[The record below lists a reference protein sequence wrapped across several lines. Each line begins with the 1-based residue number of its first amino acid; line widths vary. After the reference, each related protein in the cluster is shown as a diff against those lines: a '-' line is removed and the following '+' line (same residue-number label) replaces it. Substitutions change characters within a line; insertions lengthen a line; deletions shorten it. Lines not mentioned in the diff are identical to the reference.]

1 LFERIFMSTIR
12 DTIMQFLQ
20 QIRSL
25 GETAPQPRG
34 AEGSAPRLALSPG
47 AEVLATVMGKLDNG
61 MSLVRVSS
69 QLFAME
75 LPPRFQTGDSLR
87 MTFLNQDARPTFAL
101 ANQTLSGTPL
111 TMSSA
116 GQLLRR
122 LMRDPVPDAVYAKS
136 PLPTR
141 EPLLDGPP
149 NDTARLAGRLRQ
161 ALGESGVFYES
172 HLKEWAMGERPI
184 AQLLREPQAALSRP
198 EIRTRVPEI
207 PLPDRPVV
215 GDLPA
220 EPAVS
225 GLPAENEVSD
235 AIAPFPREKQPL
247 QSPGRE
253 PAPAGTRAHGGEVR
267 PDGRPESGKSLQH
280 PESTASSTE
289 GGAKDTTIPTSPDR
303 RPAESAAQELVRP
316 GSDRVNQ
323 DGIPSPEKQPAES
336 GAKQPGRPMNHVE
349 KHEEM
354 PLIREEGGKP
364 LREAASQQRDVSGIL
379 PDDLPRTPASEHP
392 AASPHIREQGS
403 LRQEPAEK
411 PPAAPESP
419 LPQGAEQPG
428 TQTDNAQK
436 TPAAAEQR
444 ARLLKETYGRLDPAL
459 LKRDAQDVPAEMPRA
474 ETEQNAGISR
484 PDPAGVRAEANQEAP
499 RTSPVV
505 TPSLSPVDER
515 DGKEAASVT
524 PSLQGEIADARTL
537 PLVRQQLNLLTS
549 GMFLWQGEAWKG
561 QPMEWEVRER
571 EAQPEQGEEHGW
583 QTTLRLEL
591 PNLGRVSGMINLA
604 GKELRLTLEAG
615 SADSASLLGR
625 RTADL
630 KDRLEAAGIE
640 MKGVVVRHEELEGA

>member
-1 LFERIFMSTIR
+1 LSMSTIR
-12 DTIMQFLQ
+12 DTLIQFLQ

-25 GETAPQPRG
+25 SKTAQQPRG
-34 AEGSAPRLALSPG
+34 AEGSVPRLALSPG

-75 LPPRFQTGDSLR
+75 LPSRFQTGDSLR
-87 MTFLNQDARPTFAL
+87 MTFLKQDARPTFAL

-122 LMRDPVPDAVYAKS
+122 LMREPVPDAVYSKS
-136 PLPTR
+136 PLPTLER
-141 EPLLDGPP
+141 LLDGPP
-149 NDTARLAGRLRQ
+149 NDTTRLAGRLRQ
-161 ALGESGVFYES
+161 ALGESGIFYES
-172 HLKEWAMGERPI
+172 HLQEWAMGERPI

-198 EIRTRVPEI
+198 ETRARIAEI

-215 GDLPA
+215 GEMPE

-225 GLPAENEVSD
+225 GLPAENEVPD
-235 AIAPFPREKQPL
+235 AIASFPREKQPAESL
-247 QSPGRE
+247 NKQ
-253 PAPAGTRAHGGEVR
+253 PAPAGARVNGEGVR
-267 PDGRPESGKSLQH
+267 PEGRPESAESLPR
-280 PESTASSTE
+280 PESTAGDTE
-289 GGAKDTTIPTSPDR
+289 GGADDTAIPSSPER
-303 RPAESAAQELVRP
+303 RPVESAIQEPARP
-316 GSDRVNQ
+316 AGDRVNR
-323 DGIPSPEKQPAES
+323 DGTPSPEKQPAES
-336 GAKQPGRPMNHVE
+336 VAKEPGRPMSHRE

-354 PLIREEGGKP
+354 PLIREEGGKT
-364 LREAASQQRDVSGIL
+364 LREAASQQREVSGIL
-379 PDDLPRTPASEHP
+379 PDDLPRTSVSEHS
-392 AASPHIREQGS
+392 AASPSLREQGS

-411 PPAAPESP
+411 PPAAQGSS
-419 LPQGAEQPG
+419 LPQGAEQPE
-428 TQTDNAQK
+428 TQTNIAQK

-474 ETEQNAGISR
+474 ETERTIEFSR
-484 PDPAGVRAEANQEAP
+484 QGPGHLRAEANREAP
-499 RTSPVV
+499 QTSPAA
-505 TPSLSPVDER
+505 TPVLSLVDER
-515 DGKEAASVT
+515 DGKEAVSVT

-549 GMFLWQGEAWKG
+549 GMFLWQGEAWQG

>member
-1 LFERIFMSTIR
+1 MSTIR
-12 DTIMQFLQ
+12 DTLIQFLQ

-25 GETAPQPRG
+25 SKTAQQPRG
-34 AEGSAPRLALSPG
+34 AEGSVPRLALSPG

-75 LPPRFQTGDSLR
+75 LPSRFQTGDSLR
-87 MTFLNQDARPTFAL
+87 MTFLKQDARPTFAL

-122 LMRDPVPDAVYAKS
+122 LMREPVPDAVYSKS
-136 PLPTR
+136 PLPTLER
-141 EPLLDGPP
+141 LLDGPP
-149 NDTARLAGRLRQ
+149 NDTTRLAGRLRQ
-161 ALGESGVFYES
+161 ALGESGIFYES
-172 HLKEWAMGERPI
+172 HLQEWAMGERPI

-198 EIRTRVPEI
+198 ETRARIAEI

-215 GDLPA
+215 GEMPE

-225 GLPAENEVSD
+225 GLPAENEVPD
-235 AIAPFPREKQPL
+235 AVAPSPREKQPAESL
-247 QSPGRE
+247 NKQ
-253 PAPAGTRAHGGEVR
+253 PAPAGARVHDGGVR
-267 PDGRPESGKSLQH
+267 PEERPESAESLPR
-280 PESTASSTE
+280 PESTASDTE
-289 GGAKDTTIPTSPDR
+289 GGADDTAIPSSPDR
-303 RPAESAAQELVRP
+303 RPVESAVQEPARP
-316 GSDRVNQ
+316 AGDRVNQ
-323 DGIPSPEKQPAES
+323 DGTPSPEKQPAES
-336 GAKQPGRPMNHVE
+336 VAKEPGRPMSHRE

-354 PLIREEGGKP
+354 PLIREEGGKT
-364 LREAASQQRDVSGIL
+364 LREAASQQREVSGIL
-379 PDDLPRTPASEHP
+379 PDDLPRTSVSEHS
-392 AASPHIREQGS
+392 AASPSLREQGS

-411 PPAAPESP
+411 PPAAQGSS
-419 LPQGAEQPG
+419 LPQGAEQPE
-428 TQTDNAQK
+428 TQTDIAQK
-436 TPAAAEQR
+436 APAAAEQR

-474 ETEQNAGISR
+474 ETERTIEFSR
-484 PDPAGVRAEANQEAP
+484 QGPGHLRAEANREAP
-499 RTSPVV
+499 QTSPAA
-505 TPSLSPVDER
+505 TPVLSPVDER
-515 DGKEAASVT
+515 DGKEAVSVT

-549 GMFLWQGEAWKG
+549 GMFLWQGEAWQG

>member
-1 LFERIFMSTIR
+1 MSTIR
-12 DTIMQFLQ
+12 DTILQFLQ
-20 QIRSL
+20 QIRGL

-34 AEGSAPRLALSPG
+34 AESSAPRLALSPG

-61 MSLVRVSS
+61 LSLVRVSS

-75 LPPRFQTGDSLR
+75 LPSRFQAGDSLR

-122 LMRDPVPDAVYAKS
+122 LMRDPVPDTVLSKS
-136 PLPTR
+136 PLPKLER
-141 EPLLDGPP
+141 LLDAPP

-161 ALGESGVFYES
+161 ALGESGIFYES
-172 HLKEWAMGERPI
+172 HLKEWAMGERSI

-198 EIRTRVPEI
+198 ETRTRVAEI
-207 PLPDRPVV
+207 PLPDRTVV
-215 GDLPA
+215 GDMPA

-225 GLPAENEVSD
+225 GLPAENEVPD
-235 AIAPFPREKQPL
+235 AIASFPREKQPPA
-247 QSPGRE
+247 SPGRE
-253 PAPAGTRAHGGEVR
+253 PAPSGARVHGGEVR
-267 PDGRPESGKSLQH
+267 PEERPESGKILPR
-280 PESTASSTE
+280 PESLAGDTERRADDTA
-289 GGAKDTTIPTSPDR
+289 IPTATDW
-303 RPAESAAQELVRP
+303 RPAESAAQEPVRP

-323 DGIPSPEKQPAES
+323 DGTPPSEKQPAES
-336 GAKQPGRPMNHVE
+336 GAKEPGRPMSHVE
-349 KHEEM
+349 KPEEM
-354 PLIREEGGKP
+354 PRIREEGGKT

-379 PDDLPRTPASEHP
+379 PDDLPRTSSPEHS
-392 AASPHIREQGS
+392 AVSPHIREQGS
-403 LRQEPAEK
+403 LRQDPADK
-411 PPAAPESP
+411 PPAPPGSP
-419 LPQGAEQPG
+419 LPHGAGQPD
-428 TQTDNAQK
+428 TQTDIAQK

-444 ARLLKETYGRLDPAL
+444 ARLLKETYGRLDPDL
-459 LKRDAQDVPAEMPRA
+459 LKRDAQGTPAEMPRA
-474 ETEQNAGISR
+474 EAERNAGVSR
-484 PDPAGVRAEANQEAP
+484 PGPAGVRAEATREAP
-499 RTSPVV
+499 QTSPVA
-505 TPSLSPVDER
+505 TPVLSPVEER
-515 DGKEAASVT
+515 GGKEAASVT

-537 PLVRQQLNLLTS
+537 HLVRQQLNLLTS
-549 GMFLWQGEAWKG
+549 GMFLWQGEAWQG

-640 MKGVVVRHEELEGA
+640 VKGVVVRHEELEGA

>member
-1 LFERIFMSTIR
+1 MSTIR
-12 DTIMQFLQ
+12 DTLIQFLQ

-25 GETAPQPRG
+25 SKTAQQPRG
-34 AEGSAPRLALSPG
+34 AEGSVPRLALSPG

-75 LPPRFQTGDSLR
+75 LPSRFQTGDSLR
-87 MTFLNQDARPTFAL
+87 MTFLKQDARPTFAL

-122 LMRDPVPDAVYAKS
+122 LMREPVPDAVYSKS
-136 PLPTR
+136 PLPTLER
-141 EPLLDGPP
+141 LLDGPP
-149 NDTARLAGRLRQ
+149 NDTTRLAGRLRQ
-161 ALGESGVFYES
+161 ALGESGIFYES
-172 HLKEWAMGERPI
+172 HLQEWAMGERPI

-198 EIRTRVPEI
+198 ETRARIAEI

-215 GDLPA
+215 GEMPE

-225 GLPAENEVSD
+225 GLPAENEVPD
-235 AIAPFPREKQPL
+235 AIASFPREKQPAESL
-247 QSPGRE
+247 NKQ
-253 PAPAGTRAHGGEVR
+253 PAPAGARVNGEGVR
-267 PDGRPESGKSLQH
+267 PEGRPESAESLPR
-280 PESTASSTE
+280 PESTAGDTE
-289 GGAKDTTIPTSPDR
+289 GGADDTAIPSSPER
-303 RPAESAAQELVRP
+303 RPVESAIQEPARP
-316 GSDRVNQ
+316 AGDRVNR
-323 DGIPSPEKQPAES
+323 DGTPSPEKQPAES
-336 GAKQPGRPMNHVE
+336 VAKEPGRPMSHRE

-354 PLIREEGGKP
+354 PLIREEGGKT
-364 LREAASQQRDVSGIL
+364 LREAASQQREVSGIL
-379 PDDLPRTPASEHP
+379 PDDLPRTSVSEHS
-392 AASPHIREQGS
+392 AASPSLREQGS

-411 PPAAPESP
+411 PPAAQGSS
-419 LPQGAEQPG
+419 LPQGAEQPE
-428 TQTDNAQK
+428 TQTNIAQK

-474 ETEQNAGISR
+474 ETERTIEFSR
-484 PDPAGVRAEANQEAP
+484 QGPGHLRAEANREAP
-499 RTSPVV
+499 QTSPAA
-505 TPSLSPVDER
+505 TPVLSLVDER
-515 DGKEAASVT
+515 DGKEAVSVT

-549 GMFLWQGEAWKG
+549 GMFLWQGEAWQG